1 MLLVLRFASSFA
13 RSAPPSHLSGARS
26 GPRSRPSAAA
36 ALGSLAAL
44 AMVKQFGSTVHAPVQ
59 DALEAYKL
67 ARVAFVKSVNE
78 LLKGG
83 DPGVD
88 KALLDGD
95 VLPLLH
101 KPLVQGARR
110 TRAVAWRRRSAREL
124 GELGASSVAS
134 AKSGTPPAPGP
145 APFQISR
152 AAALAHRPRA

>member
-95 VLPLLH
+95 VLPGDGRGRSM
-101 KPLVQGARR
+101 QGARR
-110 TRAVAWRRRSAREL
+110 TRAVAGRRRPAREL
-124 GELGASSVAS
+124 A
-134 AKSGTPPAPGP
+134 
-145 APFQISR
+145 
-152 AAALAHRPRA
+152 